1 MNIRIQ
7 VQARNSADFPKWV
20 FPTLDVEFHAESHSF
35 WMYYKAD
42 TPPCYTLQ
50 TINDIIDVRESLRT
64 LYHDVGP
71 EAFPVRYF
79 IMASKR
85 EGIFNLGGD
94 LATFAESLRKS
105 DRNAFRRYG
114 HAAIDG
120 LYGLLQGFD
129 LPIVTL
135 ALIQGDALGGGL
147 EAALAEDFLVAER
160 RAKLGVPEVAF
171 NTFPGMGAAST
182 LTRRMG
188 AAWAEE
194 VMTSGKIFPAEA
206 LHEQGLIDVL
216 CENGDGRAHLLRW
229 IAGGEKRFSDLRAIA
244 QNRRITMPISY
255 EELIKVND
263 EWGECCY
270 LVEPADVRHMERLVA
285 AQKRKT
291 GTAAGGRST

>member
-1 MNIRIQ
+1 MDIRLSIQ
-7 VQARNSADFPKWV
+7 PRDSADFPNWKY
-20 FPTLDVEFHAESHSF
+20 PTLEVEFDAASHSF

-50 TINDIIDVRESLRT
+50 TINDIIDVRESLRA
-64 LYHDVGP
+64 LFRDLGP
-71 EAFPVRYF
+71 QRFPVRYF

-85 EGIFNLGGD
+85 DGVFNLGGD

-105 DRNAFRRYG
+105 DRSAFRRYG

-160 RAKLGVPEVAF
+160 RAKMGVPEVAF

-182 LTRRMG
+182 MTRRMG

-194 VMTSGKIFPAEA
+194 VMTSGKIFPAED
-206 LHEQGLIDVL
+206 LYNQGLIDVL
-216 CENGDGRAHLLRW
+216 AENGEGVSRLLKW
-229 IAGGEKRFSDLRAIA
+229 IDGGEKRFSDLRAIA
-244 QNRRITMPISY
+244 QNRRTTMPISY
-255 EELIKVND
+255 EELIAVND
-263 EWGECCY
+263 QWGECCY

-291 GTAAGGRST
+291 GTQAGGRSQ